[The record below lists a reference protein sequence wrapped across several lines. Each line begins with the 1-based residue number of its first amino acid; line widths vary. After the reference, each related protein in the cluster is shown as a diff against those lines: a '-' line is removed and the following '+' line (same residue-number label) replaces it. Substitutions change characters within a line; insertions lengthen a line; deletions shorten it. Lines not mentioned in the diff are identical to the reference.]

1 MFFNELEFVFIRTN
15 KSLFL
20 FKQTRVCFYLN
31 KLFKNWFI
39 KFFEQTIYWTNELSK
54 QTISLHDWYNFGIIL
69 NNILFSQLPSKDN
82 VLGVYILKNW
92 TSTAYLFSLR
102 ASISKKIF
110 ISSKVKESFSAF
122 LNTLYTAHKGQQR
135 SLIIFVLSSRLK
147 KSLANSSN
155 IAMISP
161 RKSSC
166 GISFVILKFRI
177 WSCLFIHLWYCFQSY
192 LIKLSLILKINFLKA
207 NWWSNSSLDMF
218 SLSSNE
224 PLP

>member
-1 MFFNELEFVFIRTN
+1 MHIRII
-15 KSLFL
+15 
-20 FKQTRVCFYLN
+20 
-31 KLFKNWFI
+31 NW
-39 KFFEQTIYWTNELSK
+39 EE
-54 QTISLHDWYNFGIIL
+54 WYNFGIIL

-166 GISFVILKFRI
+166 GISFVILKMHSGFEVVFSYIFDTTSRAI
-177 WSCLFIHLWYCFQSY
+177 WLSWVWFWRSISS
-192 LIKLSLILKINFLKA
+192 KLR
-207 NWWSNSSLDMF
+207 WSNSSLDMF
-218 SLSSNE
+218 SLNSNV

>member
-1 MFFNELEFVFIRTN
+1 MHIRII
-15 KSLFL
+15 
-20 FKQTRVCFYLN
+20 
-31 KLFKNWFI
+31 NW
-39 KFFEQTIYWTNELSK
+39 EE
-54 QTISLHDWYNFGIIL
+54 WYNFGIIL

-155 IAMISP
+155 IW
-161 RKSSC
+161 
-166 GISFVILKFRI
+166 RI
-177 WSCLFIHLWYCFQSY
+177 WSCLFIHLWHCFQSY

-207 NWWSNSSLDMF
+207 KMVKFFLGHV
-218 SLSSNE
+218 LT
-224 PLP
+224 